1 MRMPVIKKTIDSVA
15 GPFTRVIN
23 LFIFHGI
30 VPDEVKIARV
40 IPVFKA
46 DDQSLFTNYR
56 PISIFPSFSKFFER
70 VIYNPLINYSNK
82 LEVLSNS
89 QYGLRKGHSA
99 TLALIDLYDKISSSI
114 DRCEFSI
121 GVFLDLSKAFD
132 TVDHSILL
140 DKLQVEHYGI
150 RGLVLEWVKTYL
162 TSRLQFDEFNGH
174 SSFCHKI
181 VCGVPQGSILGPLF
195 FLIYV
200 NDLSKIKSHN
210 SPIMSLGKI

>member
-150 RGLVLEWVKTYL
+150 RGLALEWVKTYL
-162 TSRLQFDEFNGH
+162 TSRL
-174 SSFCHKI
+174 
-181 VCGVPQGSILGPLF
+181 
-195 FLIYV
+195 
-200 NDLSKIKSHN
+200 
-210 SPIMSLGKI
+210 

>member
-1 MRMPVIKKTIDSVA
+1 MPLSVIKKTVDSVA

-23 LFIFHGI
+23 LSIFHGI

-46 DDQSLFTNYR
+46 GDQSLFTNYR
-56 PISIFPSFSKFFER
+56 TISIFPSFSKFFKR
-70 VIYNPLINYSNK
+70 VIYNRLINYSNK
-82 LEVLSNS
+82 LESLTNS
-89 QYGLRKGHSA
+89 QYGFRKGHST

-114 DRCEFSI
+114 DRREFSI

-140 DKLQVEHYGI
+140 DKLEHYGI
-150 RGLVLEWVKTYL
+150 RGLALQWVKSYL

-181 VCGVPQGSILGPLF
+181 VCGVPQGSILGLSF

-200 NDLSKIKSHN
+200 NDLSKV
-210 SPIMSLGKI
+210 